1 MKKAKISNIIKGYT
15 VFPAIFAAILAA
27 AAVVLF
33 VYGKSEAGVIV
44 LAALLVYVIV
54 GIIFYRINNK
64 NLQERLIGFGYEYGE
79 AERKLLD
86 DIPIPYAVTDAEGN
100 ILITNRRFCKIFG
113 RTKEN
118 ISRLFRELKRDDLR
132 FEGTESE
139 IAVEIGERKYRLHFN
154 RIYVSENLGKE
165 FEDFNAGDTD
175 HVIAVYLFDD
185 TEIVNLYRQR
195 AEDQVIIGSLYV
207 DNYNEVLEQVDDV
220 NRSLITAMID
230 REILGYFDK
239 AGGLVRKVEKDK
251 YFIIFRRK
259 ALPAMQRTR
268 FDILDNIRN
277 IDIGV
282 DMPATI
288 SLGIGA
294 GGDFAKSQEYSKLAL
309 ELALGR
315 GGDQAVIKEGERVSF
330 YGGKTKSVEKNSL
343 VKARVTSLALREII
357 TGAKRVVIM
366 GHKTGDMD
374 CFGASIGICK
384 AARALNRDAY
394 IVLDELNN
402 VVTPML
408 EQFLDDPDY
417 GDNVF
422 IQKDDAEGYV
432 DEDTALVIV
441 DVNNPEIFEMPV
453 LTRLTRTNV
462 IIDHHLQTGAKVENL
477 VLSYVEPT
485 ASSACEMVTE
495 LLQYIATDIRLKK
508 SEAEALYAGILIDTN
523 YFAKNTGVRTFE
535 AAAYLKK
542 SGVDVA
548 RVKRLFSDTLED
560 FKAKAETIK
569 NAEIIDGGFAIAAGP
584 SEGVENPTIVAAQV
598 ANELL
603 DISGVNASFVMV
615 DHDGQIYIS
624 ARSEGN
630 VNVQLIME
638 RMGGGGHMNTAGT
651 QLPGDT
657 IEGAEHKLRI
667 TIQNMKEEG
676 IL

>member
-1 MKKAKISNIIKGYT
+1 M
-15 VFPAIFAAILAA
+15 
-27 AAVVLF
+27 
-33 VYGKSEAGVIV
+33 IV
-44 LAALLVYVIV
+44 LAAFLVYLVA
-54 GIIFYRINNK
+54 GIIFYRINNR
-64 NLQERLIGFGYEYGE
+64 NLQERLIAFGHEYENL
-79 AERKLLD
+79 ERKLID
-86 DIPIPYAVTDAEGN
+86 DIPLPYAVTDAEGS
-100 ILITNRRFCKIFG
+100 ILIANGRFRKIFA
-113 RTKEN
+113 RTDEN
-118 ISRLFRELKRDDLR
+118 ISHLFKELKREDLR
-132 FEGTESE
+132 FEGPESE
-139 IAVEIGERKYRLHFN
+139 IAVEIDERKYRLHFN
-154 RIYVSENLGKE
+154 RIYVPENFAEE
-165 FEDFNAGDTD
+165 FEDISSVSEKYFF
-175 HVIAVYLFDD
+175 AVYLFDD
-185 TEIVNLYRQR
+185 TEVVNLYKQR
-195 AEDQVIIGSLYV
+195 VEDQVIIGSLYV

-330 YGGKTKSVEKNSL
+330 YGGKTRSVEKNSL

-366 GHKTGDMD
+366 GHKVGDMD

-384 AARALNRDAY
+384 AARALNREAY

-417 GDNVF
+417 GDGVF
-422 IQKDDAEGYV
+422 IQKSDAEEYV
-432 DEDTALVIV
+432 DEGTALVIV
-441 DVNNPEIFEMPV
+441 DVNNPEIFEMPE

-485 ASSACEMVTE
+485 ASSACEMVAE

-508 SEAEALYAGILIDTN
+508 SEAEAMYAGILIDTN
-523 YFAKNTGVRTFE
+523 SFAKNTRGRTFE
-535 AAAYLKK
+535 AAAYLRK
-542 SGVDVA
+542 SVVDVA
-548 RVKRLFSDTLED
+548 KVKRLFSDTLED

-624 ARSEGN
+624 ARSEGS

-657 IEGAEHKLRI
+657 IEGAEHKLKI
-667 TIQNMKEEG
+667 TIRNMKEEG
-676 IL
+676 VL